1 MALLKNFISGLKDI
15 DALND
20 QKFINS
26 SGKVENGMHMK
37 KELAERGIK
46 KTIVICISII
56 VNVRINNYLNWGDR
70 N

>member
-1 MALLKNFISGLKDI
+1 MALLKNFTSGLKDI

-26 SGKVENGMHMK
+26 SGKVENGVHMK

-46 KTIVICISII
+46 KTIIICISII

>member
-37 KELAERGIK
+37 KELAERDIK

>member
-1 MALLKNFISGLKDI
+1 MALIKNFTSGLKDI

-26 SGKVENGMHMK
+26 SGKVENGVHMK

-46 KTIVICISII
+46 KTIIICISII

>member
-1 MALLKNFISGLKDI
+1 MALLKNFTSGLKDI

-46 KTIVICISII
+46 KTIIICISII